1 MGPAVSESVGLSTRA
16 PTAPLNRTPLTYFA
30 RFVVV
35 DRERSSRAND
45 LTQRNP
51 YLSAQPRR
59 RHGPPLKKPNPA
71 AFSFMNAASHRDKL
85 AEPTESGNA
94 YYPQCH
100 TKP

>member
-1 MGPAVSESVGLSTRA
+1 
-16 PTAPLNRTPLTYFA
+16 
-30 RFVVV
+30 VVV
-35 DRERSSRAND
+35 DRERSFRASD
-45 LTQRNP
+45 LIQRNA

-71 AFSFMNAASHRDKL
+71 AFSFMNAANHRDKL

-94 YYPQCH
+94 HYPEYH